1 MKTPLRFDAGSCVKC
16 THLSKKSCNGKSL
29 IVSDKCN
36 CEKHHCDCA
45 ASKCACEANA
55 QNPSTCKD
63 VFRKA
68 VKFVA
73 KWLVEWNEF
82 WGIPLGLLL
91 FALSPRLLSWI
102 EPTAG
107 SYDIVILQPLL
118 YSVAAL
124 WFLKGMCWL
133 LLRFDFPVVY
143 RWLDNKL
150 GEEFARLP
158 RSHKMVFAAGIFSF
172 YLTLLVVLTV
182 ILL

>member
-1 MKTPLRFDAGSCVKC
+1 MYPPQSHDRGKCDCGSHK
-16 THLSKKSCNGKSL
+16 CNGQ
-29 IVSDKCN
+29 
-36 CEKHHCDCA
+36 CDCQEQSPCP
-45 ASKCACEANA
+45 ASG
-55 QNPSTCKD
+55 KD
-63 VFRKA
+63 LFKKA

-150 GEEFARLP
+150 GEEFAQLP
-158 RSHKMVFAAGIFSF
+158 KAYKMLFAAGMFSF